1 MASLTPTIDVSVP
14 TRSTRTYKRKKS
26 RQQHQPMKRTVHPH
40 DFPPIFQPYPQ
51 RYTSASAPIQ
61 VAVYGTIQKEKATL
75 WAVRFADNFP
85 QPIIKCLNSTG
96 VGCVGFLRR
105 GTLLKYPQTLS
116 LIGQNF
122 VLVCVRVRCF
132 FSRPVTILFF
142 RNLITVITRV
152 QCAVIVCDSCEMR
165 T

>member
-1 MASLTPTIDVSVP
+1 MASLTPTIDVLVP

-26 RQQHQPMKRTVHPH
+26 RQQHWPMKRMLHLHVL
-40 DFPPIFQPYPQ
+40 PPLFWRLPR
-51 RYTSASAPIQ
+51 RYTSANTPIH
-61 VAVYGTIQKEKATL
+61 VAVQGTNQKEKAIL

-105 GTLLKYPQTLS
+105 GTLLKYPQTLT

-142 RNLITVITRV
+142 PKPDD
-152 QCAVIVCDSCEMR
+152 CYHSCLVR
-165 T
+165 GDRL